1 MNQNNAE
8 FILDTN
14 EEMATAIRRSANE
27 IEILA
32 IDEVEIHK
40 NDSALY
46 DEILAHRLGLIP
58 LQATKNVEMFKG
70 GDKPSTKNQAQ
81 IHIKIKGP
89 GIVYSGDIK
98 GEVKPVYDKILVNP
112 LKEKIKSGD
121 IYKSTKDID
130 YLKNFSEEGDIEVKP
145 GKEIIMFIESWGQK
159 SPKEIFNESVKTL
172 NHNLK
177 GIIKKVSG
185 SRRKRLE
192 LNLDEIDGQ
201 TKDNDLVIIPG
212 IVLGKGN
219 IKKKIKISAMKYT
232 ESAKEKLK
240 ESKIEFNLI
249 EEEIKSNPEGKGI
262 KVLT

>member
-1 MNQNNAE
+1 MDQNNAE
-8 FILDTN
+8 FILETN
-14 EEMATAIRRSANE
+14 EEMANAIRRSANE

-46 DEILAHRLGLIP
+46 DEVLAHRLGLIP
-58 LQATKNVEMFKG
+58 LQATKNVEMFKE

-98 GEVKPVYDKILVNP
+98 GEVKPVYDKIPLVILGKDQELELLAFARLGYGKEHAKYSPGLVYYRNISEIVVKNHEKATNILTKIEKSLVNP

-130 YLKNFSEEGDIEVKP
+130 YLENFSEGGDIEVRP
-145 GKEIIMFIESWGQK
+145 GKEVVMFIESWGQK
-159 SPKEIFNESVKTL
+159 DPKEIFNESVKTL

-177 GIIKKVSG
+177 G
-185 SRRKRLE
+185 L
-192 LNLDEIDGQ
+192 
-201 TKDNDLVIIPG
+201 
-212 IVLGKGN
+212 
-219 IKKKIKISAMKYT
+219 
-232 ESAKEKLK
+232 LK
-240 ESKIEFNLI
+240 ALK
-249 EEEIKSNPEGKGI
+249 
-262 KVLT
+262 

>member
-14 EEMATAIRRSANE
+14 EEMANAIRRSANE

-58 LQATKNVEMFKG
+58 LQATKNVEMFKE

-98 GEVKPVYDKILVNP
+98 GEVKPVYDKIP
-112 LKEKIKSGD
+112 
-121 IYKSTKDID
+121 
-130 YLKNFSEEGDIEVKP
+130 
-145 GKEIIMFIESWGQK
+145 
-159 SPKEIFNESVKTL
+159 
-172 NHNLK
+172 
-177 GIIKKVSG
+177 
-185 SRRKRLE
+185 
-192 LNLDEIDGQ
+192 
-201 TKDNDLVIIPG
+201 LVI
-212 IVLGKGN
+212 LGKDQ
-219 IKKKIKISAMKYT
+219 
-232 ESAKEKLK
+232 
-240 ESKIEFNLI
+240 
-249 EEEIKSNPEGKGI
+249 
-262 KVLT
+262 